1 MQIKTQSEEQNRY
14 FIQTFAGVN
23 FINILCA
30 TFAPIFFCK
39 KLQSQTVIREKLQK
53 TYLYKKCASS
63 ILMKLTP
70 DVNFINVFKKSADP
84 KRAKKTDNLI
94 VFFVLL
100 GSVRIKAALKTFVK
114 STPGV
119 NFINIVLAHF
129 FVRKCFFPKR

>member
-1 MQIKTQSEEQNRY
+1 VQLLRRY
-14 FIQTFAGVN
+14 SFA
-23 FINILCA
+23 
-30 TFAPIFFCK
+30 K

-70 DVNFINVFKKSADP
+70 DVNFINVLKKSADP
-84 KRAKKTDNLI
+84 KREKKTDNLI

-100 GSVRIKAALKTFVK
+100 GSVRIKAALKTFLK

-129 FVRKCFFPKR
+129 LYESAFFQNVDEIDGRCKKKSETETIPK